1 MTQGVDSLMV
11 TKMPVSVIAIK
22 HGAGLF
28 PATDNDQAEL
38 EKVKS
43 GVPLRL
49 EITQQ
54 SDRSLQHHRLFYG
67 GLVKLTLDYYQP
79 THSLVTER
87 DKRLVKHVLK
97 TVGVDKI
104 GAEQANEVY
113 RHVMRSIQQ
122 SRASKI
128 DLQPMDKSAF
138 VDWLKIQVGHFD
150 SVKLPDG
157 SVLQKPRSI
166 NFNAMN
172 QSEFNAFYKACFN
185 VCWQLVLSTQFGSE
199 DECQKVIDQL
209 SMMG

>member
-1 MTQGVDSLMV
+1 
-11 TKMPVSVIAIK
+11 MPVSIIAMK

-28 PATDNDQAEL
+28 PAADHDQAEL
-38 EKVKS
+38 EKLKS

-79 THSLVTER
+79 TQSLVTER
-87 DKRLVKHVLK
+87 DKRLVKHVLT
-97 TVGVDKI
+97 TVGVDNI
-104 GAEQANEVY
+104 GKDQANEVY
-113 RHVMRSIQQ
+113 RHVMQSIQQ

-150 SVKLPDG
+150 SVVLPDG
-157 SVLQKPRSI
+157 SILQKPKSI

-172 QSEFNAFYKACFN
+172 QQVFNDFYKACFK
-185 VCWQLVLSTQFGSE
+185 VCWQLVLGTRFGSE

>member
-1 MTQGVDSLMV
+1 MV
-11 TKMPVSVIAIK
+11 TMMPVSVIAIK

-104 GAEQANEVY
+104 GAKQANEVY

-122 SRASKI
+122 SRASKL

-138 VDWLKIQVGHFD
+138 TDWLKIQVGHFD
-150 SVKLPDG
+150 SIKLPDG

-172 QSEFNAFYKACFN
+172 QSEFNVFYKACFN
-185 VCWQLVLSTQFGSE
+185 VCWQLVLSTQFDSE
-199 DECQKVIDQL
+199 DECRKVIDQL